1 MLLRTRTAVALRSVT
16 IVKAV
21 HCSGAGDI
29 AVLHWSQH
37 DDPEAGPGE
46 VLIEVVA
53 SGVNRADL
61 LQRLGVYPP
70 PPGVTDVLG
79 LECSGRVVAVGEG
92 VNRWAVGDEVCAL
105 LAGGGQAELAVAAE
119 GQVMP
124 VPAGVDLVTAGSLP
138 EVCATVWSNLVMI
151 ARLTAGQ
158 TLLVH
163 GGASGIGTMAIQ
175 VARALGANVVATAGP
190 AEKVE
195 RCRELGAHVA
205 ISYRDEDFVDATLE
219 ATNGR
224 GADVILD
231 IMGAAYLERNVSALA
246 ANGQLVIIG
255 LQGGTQAEL
264 NLSSLLTKR
273 ATIHATSLRAR
284 PLDEKADICAAV
296 VDGLWP
302 MIADGRVKPVV
313 HTTLRMNQV
322 AEAHLLVASN
332 QHIGKVVLTVQ

>member
-1 MLLRTRTAVALRSVT
+1 MRSVL
-16 IVKAV
+16 IMKAV

-37 DDPEAGPGE
+37 EDPVPGPGE

-53 SGVNRADL
+53 SAVNRADL

-79 LECSGRVVAVGEG
+79 LECSGRIIRLGEG
-92 VNRWAVGDEVCAL
+92 VTRWAVGDEVCAL

-124 VPAGVDLVTAGSLP
+124 LPEGVDLITAGALP
-138 EVCATVWSNLVMI
+138 EVCATVWSNLVRI
-151 ARLTAGQ
+151 AGLTQGE
-158 TLLVH
+158 TVLIH
-163 GGASGIGTMAIQ
+163 GGGSGIGTIAIQ
-175 VARALGANVVATAGP
+175 VARALGAQVIATAGP

-205 ISYRDEDFVDATLE
+205 ISYRDEAFVGAALE

-224 GADVILD
+224 GVDVILD
-231 IMGAAYLERNVSALA
+231 IMGAAYLERNVNALA
-246 ANGQLVIIG
+246 ANGRLVIIG

-264 NLSSLLTKR
+264 NLSALLTKR

-284 PLDEKADICAAV
+284 PLEEKAEICDAV
-296 VDGLWP
+296 VAGLWP
-302 MIADGRVKPVV
+302 MIADGRVRPII
-313 HTTLRMNQV
+313 HATLRMNQV

-332 QHIGKVVLTVQ
+332 QHIGKVLLTTT

>member
-1 MLLRTRTAVALRSVT
+1 V
-16 IVKAV
+16 IVMKAV
-21 HCSGAGDI
+21 RCSGAGDI

-37 DDPEAGPGE
+37 DDPVPGSGE
-46 VLIEVVA
+46 VLIEVAA
-53 SGVNRADL
+53 SAVNRADL

-79 LECSGRVVAVGEG
+79 LECSGRIIGVGEG
-92 VNRWAVGDEVCAL
+92 VTRWAVGDEVCAL

-124 VPAGVDLVTAGSLP
+124 LPGGVDLVTAGALP
-138 EVCATVWSNLVMI
+138 EVCATVWSNLVRI
-151 ARLTAGQ
+151 AALSPGETV
-158 TLLVH
+158 LIH
-163 GGASGIGTMAIQ
+163 GGASGIGTIAIQ
-175 VARALGANVVATAGP
+175 VARALGAQVVATAGP

-205 ISYRDEDFVDATLE
+205 ISYRDEDFVEAALE

-224 GADVILD
+224 GVDVILD
-231 IMGAAYLERNVSALA
+231 IMGAAYLERNVNALA
-246 ANGQLVIIG
+246 ANGRLVIIG

-264 NLSSLLTKR
+264 NLSALLTKR

-284 PLDEKADICAAV
+284 PLEEKAEICDAV
-296 VDGLWP
+296 VAGLWP
-302 MIADGRVKPVV
+302 MIADGRVKPII
-313 HTTLRMNQV
+313 HATLRMNQV

-332 QHIGKVVLTVQ
+332 QHIGKVLLTTQ

>member
-1 MLLRTRTAVALRSVT
+1 MLEVPWGWRVRSV
-16 IVKAV
+16 IAMKAV
-21 HCSGAGDI
+21 RCSGAGDI

-37 DDPEAGPGE
+37 DDPVPGPAE

-53 SGVNRADL
+53 SAVNRADL

-79 LECSGRVVAVGEG
+79 LECSGRIIGVGEG
-92 VNRWAVGDEVCAL
+92 VTRWSMGDEVCAL

-124 VPAGVDLVTAGSLP
+124 LPGGVDLVTAGALP
-138 EVCATVWSNLVMI
+138 EVCATVWSNLVRI
-151 ARLTAGQ
+151 AGLSQGETV
-158 TLLVH
+158 LIH
-163 GGASGIGTMAIQ
+163 GGASGIGTIAIQ
-175 VARALGANVVATAGP
+175 VARALGAQVVATAGP

-205 ISYRDEDFVDATLE
+205 ISYRDEDFVEAALE

-224 GADVILD
+224 GVDVILD
-231 IMGAAYLERNVSALA
+231 IMGASYLGRNVKALA
-246 ANGQLVIIG
+246 ANGRLVIIG
-255 LQGGTQAEL
+255 LQGGTSAEL
-264 NLSSLLTKR
+264 NLSALLTKR

-284 PLDEKADICAAV
+284 PLEEKAAICDAV
-296 VDGLWP
+296 VAGLWP
-302 MIADGRVKPVV
+302 MIADGRVKPVI
-313 HTTLRMNQV
+313 HARLRMNQV

-332 QHIGKVVLTVQ
+332 QHIGKVLLTTQ